1 MLCYA
6 QDDATS
12 EGIRVSRISII
23 ELLVG
28 KEILT
33 IALRLLCDSNPS
45 YLFCLFPFHFFFFL
59 SSINWWYVFDNN
71 HLFIAYVKSSSKLR
85 FKIMH
90 FD

>member
-28 KEILT
+28 KRLREIMSARRENLLT
-33 IALRLLCDSNPS
+33 SCFLVCSRTLITRE
-45 YLFCLFPFHFFFFL
+45 FHRT
-59 SSINWWYVFDNN
+59 V
-71 HLFIAYVKSSSKLR
+71 VTQ
-85 FKIMH
+85 
-90 FD
+90 

>member
-1 MLCYA
+1 MCFRFVSAFMLCYA

-33 IALRLLCDSNPS
+33 IASRLLCDSNPLVS
-45 YLFCLFPFHFFFFL
+45 VFPFEFTF
-59 SSINWWYVFDNN
+59 
-71 HLFIAYVKSSSKLR
+71 
-85 FKIMH
+85 
-90 FD
+90 

>member
-28 KEILT
+28 K
-33 IALRLLCDSNPS
+33 
-45 YLFCLFPFHFFFFL
+45 HFL
-59 SSINWWYVFDNN
+59 EE
-71 HLFIAYVKSSSKLR
+71 KPKKKKKR
-85 FKIMH
+85 
-90 FD
+90 